1 MERGGLSARQPASP
15 QKDYY
20 SEQWRTGISMN
31 NNQSKMVFALVVIAV
46 IGLHSAFAQS
56 QTAPTQS
63 DQPSRV
69 SVVYVPPQN
78 SAFQQLYDLLRERS
92 ALERIQQILGPLRLP
107 EELTIK
113 TTECGA
119 VNSYYRKENFKP
131 TVTICYEFLKHIL
144 DSVPNETN
152 PAGVTPADAAVGQF
166 FFVTLHEVGH
176 ATFDIFGVPIFG
188 REEDA
193 ADNFATYTMLQF
205 GRGQARRLIGGAA
218 WAWRAYLGDYTRNP
232 AIPMRLA
239 AFAND
244 HGLPQERFYNM
255 VCLALGA
262 NRGEFFDAEGY
273 LPPTRTPRCS
283 YEYQTL
289 LRAFHKEI
297 SPHIDQEMARQV
309 LDTNWLERL
318 EADPLPQK

>member
-1 MERGGLSARQPASP
+1 MERCELSARQRDPP
-15 QKDYY
+15 EKDHYNG
-20 SEQWRTGISMN
+20 QWRTGISMN
-31 NNQSKMVFALVVIAV
+31 NIQSKMVFALVVIAV

-69 SVVYVPPQN
+69 SALYVPPQN

-92 ALERIQQILGPLRLP
+92 ALEKIQEILSPLRLP
-107 EELTIK
+107 EELIIK

-119 VNSYYRKENFKP
+119 VNSYYRSENFKP
-131 TVTICYEFLKHIL
+131 TVTICYEFLKHVL
-144 DSVPNETN
+144 DSAPTETT

-176 ATFDIFGVPIFG
+176 ATFNIFGVPIFG

-193 ADNFATYTMLQF
+193 ADHFATYTMLQF

-255 VCLALGA
+255 LCLALGA
-262 NRGEFFDAEGY
+262 NKGEFADVESY
-273 LPPTRTPRCS
+273 LPPTRSPKCW

-297 SPHIDQEMARQV
+297 SPHIDQEMARRV

-318 EADPLPQK
+318 ETEPLPQK